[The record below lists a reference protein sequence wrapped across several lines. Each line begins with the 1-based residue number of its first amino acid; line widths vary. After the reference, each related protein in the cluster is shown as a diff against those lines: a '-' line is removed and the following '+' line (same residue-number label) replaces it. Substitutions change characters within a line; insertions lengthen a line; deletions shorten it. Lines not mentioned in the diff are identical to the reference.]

1 MILLLSSLS
10 LAETY
15 TIDASHSYV
24 GFKVSHMTVSTVR
37 GEFGEVSGTVEYDP
51 ENLSATQVSATVG
64 VGSIDTRDAKRDD
77 HLRNEDFFDVAKF
90 PEATFSSTRID
101 NIQKDGSFDV
111 VGDLT
116 IHGVTKE
123 TTFAFSPVSD
133 EITDPWGNRKRGG
146 SATTTIDRQDFGVSW
161 NKTLDTGGLAVGD
174 QVVLEIELELNGP
187 KAE

>member
-10 LAETY
+10 FAETY

-37 GEFGEVSGTVEYDP
+37 GEFGEVAGTLEYDP
-51 ENLSATQVSATVG
+51 ADLAATTVSATVG
-64 VGSIDTRDAKRDD
+64 VISIDTRDEKRDE
-77 HLRNEDFFDVAKF
+77 HLRGAEFFDASQF
-90 PEATFSSTRID
+90 PEATFASTKID
-101 NIQKDGSFDV
+101 NIAEDGSFDV

-123 TTFAFSPVSD
+123 TTFRFSPVSD

-146 SATTTIDRQDFGVSW
+146 SALATINRQDFGVSW
-161 NKTLDTGGLAVGD
+161 NKSLDQGGLAVGD
-174 QVVLEIELELNGP
+174 EVILEIELELNAA